1 MPYDGCENSL
11 FIVLVADHNDD
22 AAADDE
28 ATDILG
34 VSQKLI
40 TLVNTKLA
48 AKWMFTLKYGTIAGW
63 WLHPLWKIWKSVVI
77 IVPNLWENKIHVPNH
92 QPDRFWSSPTW
103 RWWTWC
109 APNSLVS
116 QGTRLRNRRALFPRS
131 IRKEKHLEASCTDRK
146 WWLENPQTQLE
157 ASSWENQLNDGFPC
171 ASYDI
176 SLWTPMNQRRIA
188 QVCRSIDTAQ
198 EKLQARRRGNH
209 RWRWSLEVAHAVM
222 DTEHQNIPTVRRC
235 KWYEHV
241 FLLGYIYIYIYI
253 S

>member
-1 MPYDGCENSL
+1 
-11 FIVLVADHNDD
+11 
-22 AAADDE
+22 
-28 ATDILG
+28 
-34 VSQKLI
+34 
-40 TLVNTKLA
+40 
-48 AKWMFTLKYGTIAGW
+48 
-63 WLHPLWKIWKSVVI
+63 VI
-77 IVPNLWENKIHVPNH
+77 IVPKLWENKIHVPNH

-146 WWLENPQTQLE
+146 WWLENPQTHLE

-241 FLLGYIYIYIYI
+241 FFAGIYIYIIIYI
-253 S
+253 YMICMIIFIYVWYVLICTIVMIVDPLLK